1 MFETLGLYYMMTHYQ
16 WSSLRA
22 GLTVTVC
29 GTLGVVSLLSFG
41 TLLKMASDMD
51 LVLYGM
57 LTMLLASFMLVSLRS
72 PVRLEYSWM
81 NCSLFPFPYTTGPA
95 YAACMGVLRGDCDGV
110 FLGVSYRPH
119 RAVRTILEDHEIR

>member
-1 MFETLGLYYMMTHYQ
+1 VFETLGLYYMMTHYQ

-57 LTMLLASFMLVSLRS
+57 LTMLLASFMLVNLRS
-72 PVRLEYSWM
+72 PVR
-81 NCSLFPFPYTTGPA
+81 P
-95 YAACMGVLRGDCDGV
+95 
-110 FLGVSYRPH
+110 
-119 RAVRTILEDHEIR
+119 